1 MEKEKEKETDIHEEG
16 YLFLPNLFSPN
27 ELQYG
32 LSSVHENQIHYPT
45 MKKFIDHVMFP
56 KIIDKSHVIKDTLY
70 IKFRYSNHSNA
81 LDASTFH
88 GDVYNHTNS
97 KLMPLYTCLCY
108 FDDAQLEV
116 IPGSHKYNKGS
127 STASYRK
134 KKVLT
139 MKQGDMLIFHAN
151 LHHRGI
157 GYYKTE
163 NRRVLQVFEV
173 FPDKKTYDENIS
185 KTVIVKSSG
194 SSTMSKFIA
203 PFMYKV
209 SQSPLLIEPI
219 TRVHYWFMFNDL
231 HYKVLLID
239 VPPHEKKNKY
249 VGYESGPR
257 LMYDDV
263 HDKEDLNINI
273 ICDKQVT
280 SVSFS
285 NYYLYMFL
293 MFIVV
298 IIILVYVIRNHMR
311 TRPSK
316 FKKRN

>member
-1 MEKEKEKETDIHEEG
+1 MKTDIHEDG

-27 ELQYG
+27 ELQFG

-56 KIIDKSHVIKDTLY
+56 KIIDKSGVITDTLY
-70 IKFRYSNHSNA
+70 VKFRYSNNNNA

-116 IPGSHKYNKGS
+116 IPGSHKYNNKGS
-127 STASYRK
+127 STESYRK
-134 KKVLT
+134 KKVLS

-173 FPDKKTYDENIS
+173 FPDKQTYDEHIS
-185 KTVIVKSSG
+185 KTVIVKSSE
-194 SSTMSKFIA
+194 SSTMSKIVA
-203 PFMYKV
+203 PFLYKV
-209 SQSPLLIEPI
+209 SNSPLLIDPV
-219 TRVHYWFMFNDL
+219 TRIHYWFMFNDL
-231 HYKVLLID
+231 QYKVVLMDIS
-239 VPPHEKKNKY
+239 PYEKKNKY

-273 ICDKQVT
+273 ICDKKVT
-280 SVSFS
+280 SVLFS
-285 NYYLYMFL
+285 NYYLYMFF
-293 MFIVV
+293 MFIVL
-298 IIILVYVIRNHMR
+298 IIFLYLISRQINPIRKSTFQKKKINT
-311 TRPSK
+311 TR
-316 FKKRN
+316 